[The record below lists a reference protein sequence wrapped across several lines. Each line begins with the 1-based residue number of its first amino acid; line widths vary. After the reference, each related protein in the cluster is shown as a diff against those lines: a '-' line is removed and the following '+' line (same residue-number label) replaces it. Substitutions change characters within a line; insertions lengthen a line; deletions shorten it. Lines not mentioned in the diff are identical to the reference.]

1 MTMKSIVTKYFIILS
16 GVSIGTALF
25 NPILYIFL
33 LTQGFSHYQLGIY
46 LALFFVFSFLTEV
59 PCGAI
64 TDTIGVRNTL
74 VLSFC
79 LRALG
84 LLLLLSNI
92 FQLLLLSSFISAVAE
107 SFQSGTVQSW
117 VVNSL
122 DEIGEKEKIP
132 LLFSRSS
139 IISSILTM
147 LFGFVSSKVL
157 FNYDIKL
164 PIIVSVLTFVF
175 LCLFVLL
182 LFSSSTDKKKI
193 DFSNI
198 FIDSFQTLK
207 STLAELVLIKELKLL
222 LVLMLLPA
230 VLDVGPANQWQEVFH
245 DSIFTDLSG
254 YIWIFISLFGML
266 GGFISEKIQKITNNR
281 IFITTLLFINILLII
296 FIGVLQKSMLTLLL
310 FLLYILTFTILSI
323 RINITLHNEIVVN
336 NEHRTTIVSL
346 YYAIE
351 SFIMSLFIFING
363 LLSDLIPILKVW
375 LIFAIAIACI
385 LIYLGARF
393 ANESKK

>member
-1 MTMKSIVTKYFIILS
+1 MKSIVTKYFIILS

-207 STLAELVLIKELKLL
+207 STLAELVLIKELKLI

>member
-1 MTMKSIVTKYFIILS
+1 
-16 GVSIGTALF
+16 
-25 NPILYIFL
+25 
-33 LTQGFSHYQLGIY
+33 
-46 LALFFVFSFLTEV
+46 
-59 PCGAI
+59 
-64 TDTIGVRNTL
+64 
-74 VLSFC
+74 
-79 LRALG
+79 
-84 LLLLLSNI
+84 
-92 FQLLLLSSFISAVAE
+92 
-107 SFQSGTVQSW
+107 
-117 VVNSL
+117 SL

>member
-1 MTMKSIVTKYFIILS
+1 
-16 GVSIGTALF
+16 
-25 NPILYIFL
+25 
-33 LTQGFSHYQLGIY
+33 
-46 LALFFVFSFLTEV
+46 
-59 PCGAI
+59 
-64 TDTIGVRNTL
+64 
-74 VLSFC
+74 
-79 LRALG
+79 
-84 LLLLLSNI
+84 
-92 FQLLLLSSFISAVAE
+92 
-107 SFQSGTVQSW
+107 
-117 VVNSL
+117 
-122 DEIGEKEKIP
+122 
-132 LLFSRSS
+132 
-139 IISSILTM
+139 
-147 LFGFVSSKVL
+147 
-157 FNYDIKL
+157 
-164 PIIVSVLTFVF
+164 
-175 LCLFVLL
+175 
-182 LFSSSTDKKKI
+182 
-193 DFSNI
+193 
-198 FIDSFQTLK
+198 FQTLK

>member
-1 MTMKSIVTKYFIILS
+1 MKSIVTKYFIILS

-175 LCLFVLL
+175 LC
-182 LFSSSTDKKKI
+182 
-193 DFSNI
+193 
-198 FIDSFQTLK
+198 
-207 STLAELVLIKELKLL
+207 
-222 LVLMLLPA
+222 
-230 VLDVGPANQWQEVFH
+230 
-245 DSIFTDLSG
+245 
-254 YIWIFISLFGML
+254 
-266 GGFISEKIQKITNNR
+266 
-281 IFITTLLFINILLII
+281 
-296 FIGVLQKSMLTLLL
+296 
-310 FLLYILTFTILSI
+310 
-323 RINITLHNEIVVN
+323 
-336 NEHRTTIVSL
+336 
-346 YYAIE
+346 
-351 SFIMSLFIFING
+351 
-363 LLSDLIPILKVW
+363 
-375 LIFAIAIACI
+375 
-385 LIYLGARF
+385 
-393 ANESKK
+393 

>member
-1 MTMKSIVTKYFIILS
+1 MKSIVTKYFIILS